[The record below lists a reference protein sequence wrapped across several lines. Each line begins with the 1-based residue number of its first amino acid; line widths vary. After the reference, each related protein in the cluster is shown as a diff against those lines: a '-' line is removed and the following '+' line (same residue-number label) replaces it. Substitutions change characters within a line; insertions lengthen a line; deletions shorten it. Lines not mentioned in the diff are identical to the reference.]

1 MKYYARYDSGKLI
14 AIGTDC
20 GGTELSEQEYINLL
34 SEIRSKAA
42 LTEQLYS
49 GNIGIEDVPEEWR
62 AEIQERVDAL
72 ISMYGPIDPEDIS
85 DSEALA
91 IILGGEA

>member
-1 MKYYARYDSGKLI
+1 MKYYAQYDNGKLI

-20 GGTELSEQEYINLL
+20 GGTEISEKEYNNLL
-34 SEIRSKAA
+34 SEIHSKAT

-49 GNIGIEDVPEEWR
+49 GDIDIEDVPEEWR
-62 AEIQERVDAL
+62 AEIQERVDVRVS
-72 ISMYGPIDPEDIS
+72 ICGPVDPDEIS